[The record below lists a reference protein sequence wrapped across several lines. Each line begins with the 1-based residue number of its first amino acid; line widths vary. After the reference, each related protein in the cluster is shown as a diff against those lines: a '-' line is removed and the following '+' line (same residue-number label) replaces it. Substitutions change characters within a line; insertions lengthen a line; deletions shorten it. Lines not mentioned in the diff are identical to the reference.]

1 MQKYTK
7 MLLSE
12 ESVIQFIFEK
22 FAGSIKYGQL
32 KLDLRSIELLISQAQ
47 DALISIAFDVKRAKN
62 E

>member
-1 MQKYTK
+1 MSEVTKEKNHGIVQKYTK

-32 KLDLRSIELLISQAQ
+32 KLDLRSIELLIS
-47 DALISIAFDVKRAKN
+47 
-62 E
+62 